1 MLICITQ
8 NFRLVTRLAIS
19 RPVSQVSTALKYYI
33 GATTAEKLK
42 GTKVRMGW
50 MPIPFLSLLLF
61 WHYLLYS
68 YFNRFFHTLSVL
80 NSLWGS
86 VS

>member
-1 MLICITQ
+1 MVMLICITQ

-42 GTKVRMGW
+42 GTSSGGGVDADSL
-50 MPIPFLSLLLF
+50 PFPPPLLALF
-61 WHYLLYS
+61 AVPL
-68 YFNRFFHTLSVL
+68 F
-80 NSLWGS
+80 
-86 VS
+86 